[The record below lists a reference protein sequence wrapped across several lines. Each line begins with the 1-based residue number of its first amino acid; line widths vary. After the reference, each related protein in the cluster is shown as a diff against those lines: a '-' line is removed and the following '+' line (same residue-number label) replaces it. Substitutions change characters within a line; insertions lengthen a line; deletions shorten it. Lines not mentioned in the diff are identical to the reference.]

1 MIKTQLSKFSFAIK
15 IKDQNRYEKLNNQ
28 TIKNQQQIRNVD
40 VDSNNSKKKNSM
52 ARMTQNRWIALF
64 LLWSF
69 NQREA
74 GKKCR
79 NNCLMKRKMFFIIAK
94 A

>member
-52 ARMTQNRWIALF
+52 ARMTQNR
-64 LLWSF
+64 
-69 NQREA
+69 
-74 GKKCR
+74 
-79 NNCLMKRKMFFIIAK
+79 
-94 A
+94 